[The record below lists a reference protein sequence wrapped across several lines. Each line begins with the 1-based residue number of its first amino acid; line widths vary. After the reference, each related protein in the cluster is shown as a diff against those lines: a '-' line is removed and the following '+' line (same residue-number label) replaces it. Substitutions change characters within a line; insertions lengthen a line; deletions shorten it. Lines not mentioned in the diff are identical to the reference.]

1 MTNRTKL
8 VKVAVLLLAATASG
22 CGEYVDQGR
31 SPARVIISR
40 LEASRG
46 SAPDDFGNPLSSDVI
61 TNVTSPD
68 PCSTSSPCP
77 TVFNDLGQVTM
88 NLVLRDP
95 GVPGL
100 AAAPSSLNQVT
111 FTRYRVEYR
120 RTDGRATQ
128 GVDVPYA
135 FDSGVTFTVPSS
147 GDVTFG
153 FELVRSV
160 AKGEAPLRALRGNG
174 DQIATIAYV
183 TFYGKDLAGN
193 DVTVSGTIAV
203 NFGNFGD

>member
-1 MTNRTKL
+1 MTNMTKL

-31 SPARVIISR
+31 SPARVIINT

-46 SAPDDFGNPLSSDVI
+46 SAPDDFGNPLSSDVL

-68 PCSTSSPCP
+68 PCTTSSPCP

-88 NLVLRDP
+88 SLVLRDP

-100 AAAPSSLNQVT
+100 AASPSSLNQVT
-111 FTRYRVEYR
+111 FTRYRVEYK

-135 FDSGVTFTVPSS
+135 FDSGITFTVPSS
-147 GDVTFG
+147 GNITAS

-160 AKGEAPLRALRGNG
+160 AKGEAPLRALVTNR

-183 TFYGKDLAGN
+183 TFYGRDLAGN
-193 DVTVSGTIAV
+193 DVAVTGTIAV

>member
-1 MTNRTKL
+1 
-8 VKVAVLLLAATASG
+8 
-22 CGEYVDQGR
+22 
-31 SPARVIISR
+31 
-40 LEASRG
+40 
-46 SAPDDFGNPLSSDVI
+46 VI
-61 TNVTSPD
+61 TNLTSPD
-68 PCSTSSPCP
+68 PCTTSSPCP

-88 NLVLRDP
+88 SLVLRDP

-100 AAAPSSLNQVT
+100 AASPSELNQVT
-111 FTRYRVEYR
+111 FTRYRVEYK

-135 FDSGVTFTVPSS
+135 FDSGITFTVPSS
-147 GDVTFG
+147 GNITAS

-160 AKGEAPLRALRGNG
+160 AKGEAPLRALVTNR

-183 TFYGKDLAGN
+183 TFYGRDLAGN
-193 DVTVSGTIAV
+193 DVAVTGTIAV